1 MFTFNKNLYVMS
13 YRMDEL
19 KALSDAEKIHIIKEL
34 LNNLSAEVIEE
45 LAYVQECLEAH
56 IENPGHGM
64 SLERFKQYFAEKY
77 GL

>member
-1 MFTFNKNLYVMS
+1 MS

-34 LNNLSAEVIEE
+34 LNSFSAEVIDKEE

-56 IENPGHGM
+56 IENPEDGM
-64 SLERFKQYFAEKY
+64 DIERFKQCFAEKY
-77 GL
+77 GV